1 MVQRD
6 QIDTDGSNIEEAGES
21 KAYVPESSQRKKDQP
36 AFTVI
41 DATVSGTEPGTAVF
55 IPSFFPENVRMR
67 KQREL
72 DRQRGFCG
80 GENVSD
86 TGSKNV
92 EIHVQGK
99 MLGEVEKDQLRTV
112 GGLGKK
118 VEIVSTT
125 WSGEAYIKEL
135 EIEGPVGWHP
145 PRSEFLFE
153 YTLDFV
159 STGVDDIGQQRMY
172 KPDNS
177 GDN

>member
-1 MVQRD
+1 MVDRNRST
-6 QIDTDGSNIEEAGES
+6 TDGSNIDAAGES
-21 KAYVPESSQRKKDQP
+21 KALVPDYAERKKDQP

-41 DATVSGTEPGTAVF
+41 DATADPDNPATSVF
-55 IPSFFPENVRMR
+55 IPSFFPENARLR
-67 KQREL
+67 RQREL

-86 TGSKNV
+86 TGAKNA

-99 MLGEVEKDQLRTV
+99 LLGEVEKEQLQRVT
-112 GGLGKK
+112 GLGTK

-125 WSGEAYIKEL
+125 WSGEAYVKEM

-145 PRSEFLFE
+145 PRSEFMFE

-159 STGVDDIGQQRMY
+159 STGIDDIGQTRMY
-172 KPDNS
+172 TPRDTN
-177 GDN
+177 GD